1 MATTANAANVVKRG
15 ITRAIFRWIHIVF
28 AIPILGY
35 IYSPFDKLPS
45 YAFDPV
51 CLRSCNGPFGIVDVE
66 RPRRSATDFETIGG
80 WHGRVLAPVIYD
92 RRMTTF
98 GKADYPRMK
107 TMANVTLSRK
117 QREEILGALKARF
130 EKNMNRHQG
139 LEWAQVQ
146 AKLEAAAEKLWS
158 LNEMERTGGEPDVV
172 GHDKKT
178 GEYIFYDCSAE
189 SPKGRR
195 SICYD
200 REALESRKEHK
211 PKDSAIGMAA
221 AMGIELLTEEQ
232 YRELQKLGNFDT
244 KTSSW
249 VKTPPDIKILGGALF
264 CDRRYDTVF
273 VYHNGAESYYAAR
286 GFRGLLR
293 V

>member
-1 MATTANAANVVKRG
+1 M
-15 ITRAIFRWIHIVF
+15 
-28 AIPILGY
+28 
-35 IYSPFDKLPS
+35 
-45 YAFDPV
+45 
-51 CLRSCNGPFGIVDVE
+51 
-66 RPRRSATDFETIGG
+66 SAT
-80 WHGRVLAPVIYD
+80 
-92 RRMTTF
+92 
-98 GKADYPRMK
+98 KARNMNTNKKD
-107 TMANVTLSRK
+107 LSPK
-117 QREEILGALKARF
+117 QREELLKALKARF
-130 EKNMNRHQG
+130 EKNMNRHEG

-146 AKLEAAAEKLWS
+146 ARLEADAGKLWS
-158 LNEMERTGGEPDVV
+158 VNEMERTGGEPDVV

-211 PKDSAIGMAA
+211 PANNAINMAS

-244 KTSSW
+244 TTSSW
-249 VKTPPDIKILGGALF
+249 VKTPSVIRKLGGALF
-264 CDRRYDTVF
+264 CDRRYETVF

-286 GFRGLLR
+286 AFRGELR